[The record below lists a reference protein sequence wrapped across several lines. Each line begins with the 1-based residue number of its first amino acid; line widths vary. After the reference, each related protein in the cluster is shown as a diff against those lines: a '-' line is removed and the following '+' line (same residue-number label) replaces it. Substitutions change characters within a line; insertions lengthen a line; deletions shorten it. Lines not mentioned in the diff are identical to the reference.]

1 MVELRCV
8 NNRFLDLKSKLPRGY
23 TLLEERIRRRVG
35 EYHQR
40 GRVDLV
46 LTVSGDFS
54 DLQHVKVNLG
64 LAENYRQALSR
75 IADAL
80 EVANAHRTALSD
92 RLKVA
97 K

>member
-1 MVELRCV
+1 VIFGCAVML
-8 NNRFLDLKSKLPRGY
+8 
-23 TLLEERIRRRVG
+23 TLQIGILSWLI
-35 EYHQR
+35 
-40 GRVDLV
+40 GR
-46 LTVSGDFS
+46 
-54 DLQHVKVNLG
+54 
-64 LAENYRQALSR
+64 ELSR